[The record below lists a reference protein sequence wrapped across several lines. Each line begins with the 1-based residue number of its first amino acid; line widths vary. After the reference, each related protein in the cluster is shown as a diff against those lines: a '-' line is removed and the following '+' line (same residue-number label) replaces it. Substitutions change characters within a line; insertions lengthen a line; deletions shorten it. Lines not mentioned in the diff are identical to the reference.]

1 MCARAC
7 VCSLSHTGFYTGLLG
22 QLWVVPYFCSYHLV
36 MRGVYSLLDRL
47 RDHELDSLPEQQHH
61 Q

>member
-1 MCARAC
+1 